1 MTTPLR
7 FLPYGR
13 QVILE
18 EDIAAVV
25 GVLKSDFLTQGPA
38 VGRFEQAL
46 ANFIGCKHVVV
57 VNSATAA
64 LHLAYH
70 AIGVQAGDAVIVP
83 AITFAAT
90 ANAAVYCGATPVFAD
105 VDPDSGN
112 VTAQTVQAAIEVAKT
127 RGLTPKLVVPVH
139 YGGMPVEMAAII
151 KVAKS
156 HGAKVFEDACHA
168 LGGQYRS
175 EGGSWQK
182 AGNWMEGS
190 CGASFSFHPV
200 KHVATGE
207 GGALATNDDAIAE
220 KARLWR
226 THGITKDSA
235 KFRLKDQAHDSQ
247 SDEAFPWYYEMQDL
261 GWNYR
266 LSDICAALGESQ
278 IKRLPLSVEKR
289 IQIAGW
295 YDELLK
301 ELPVIRPS
309 FGNDVAKHAWHL
321 YPVQI
326 DFKALKIARRDVMA
340 KLRQDGIGPQVHYIP
355 VPSLP
360 FYKERGEKAPA
371 GAQLFYE
378 RELSLPMFTDLNRE
392 DIKRVCVSLR
402 NALQNR

>member
-18 EDIAAVV
+18 EDIEAVV
-25 GVLKSDFLTQGPA
+25 GILKSDFLTQGPA

-64 LHLAYH
+64 LHLAYR

-105 VDPDSGN
+105 VDPVSGN
-112 VTAQTVQAAIEVAKT
+112 VTAQTVEAAIAVAKT
-127 RGLTPKLVVPVH
+127 RGLAPKLVVPVH

-151 KVAKS
+151 KVAEF

-182 AGNWMEGS
+182 AGNWQDGS

-226 THGITKDSA
+226 THGITKDAA
-235 KFRLKDQAHDSQ
+235 KFRLKDQAYDSQ

-278 IKRLPLSVEKR
+278 IKRLPQSVAKR
-289 IQIAGW
+289 IEIAGW
-295 YDELLK
+295 YDEILK
-301 ELPVIRPS
+301 DFPIMRPS
-309 FGNDVAKHAWHL
+309 SGNDVAKHAWHL

-326 DFKALKIARRDVMA
+326 DFAALKISRRDVMM

-360 FYKERGEKAPA
+360 YYKARGEKAPP
-371 GAQLFYE
+371 GAELFYK
-378 RELSLPMFTDLNRE
+378 RELSLPMYTDLNRD
-392 DIKRVCVSLR
+392 DIKRVCASLQ